1 MVCWPNSKQPCSTG
15 HVACSPGGQPHSFA
29 CLCVVSEHR
38 YLRMWEIY
46 TSTYMYNG
54 HNGKFTHPVIIL
66 ILIVWLVRAR
76 NSARYL
82 GLALNK

>member
-1 MVCWPNSKQPCSTG
+1 
-15 HVACSPGGQPHSFA
+15 
-29 CLCVVSEHR
+29 
-38 YLRMWEIY
+38 
-46 TSTYMYNG
+46 MYNG